1 MSKQKRQYR
10 DIARDATPEIRGCA
24 GAGDLL
30 PFIKLV
36 YQAVIMGKSLEI
48 GNHAPDFE
56 AETYGAEKVRL
67 SDFYS
72 KGTVVLYF
80 YPKDNSTGCIREACS
95 LRNAEEEL
103 ASLGVQVLGVS
114 TDGVK
119 SHEKF
124 RDKYSLN
131 FPLLSDKS
139 RKIVDLYGVR
149 WRLIPLVARRTTFL
163 IEKGGRIAYIWNK
176 VKTSSHAEE
185 ILSKVKELGL

>member
-1 MSKQKRQYR
+1 
-10 DIARDATPEIRGCA
+10 
-24 GAGDLL
+24 
-30 PFIKLV
+30 
-36 YQAVIMGKSLEI
+36 MGRTLEI
-48 GNHAPDFE
+48 GSQAPDFE

-80 YPKDNSTGCIREACS
+80 YPKDNTAGCIREACS

-103 ASLGVQVLGVS
+103 VSLGIQVLGVS

-131 FPLLSDKS
+131 FPLLSDKK

-149 WRLIPLVARRTTFL
+149 WKLVPLVARRSTFL
-163 IEKGGRIAYIWNK
+163 IEKGGRIAYIWHK
-176 VKTSSHAEE
+176 VKSLSHAEE
-185 ILSKVKELGL
+185 ILDKVKER